1 MTAAPL
7 TVEFRRLL
15 LETERVHLCPG
26 TRCPISAGGLPLSAA
41 TRQMHLGV
49 FVLGAGNHS
58 AGWRWEGAAVSNNDL
73 AVIQEIAR
81 IAERGKFDLL
91 FVSDGLDYEQGDL
104 PSFMCRFE
112 PTSLISVLS
121 AHTTRLGLGATVST
135 SFTEP

>member
-1 MTAAPL
+1 
-7 TVEFRRLL
+7 
-15 LETERVHLCPG
+15 
-26 TRCPISAGGLPLSAA
+26 
-41 TRQMHLGV
+41 MHLGV

-91 FVSDGLDYEQGDL
+91 FVSDGLDYEPGDL

-112 PTSLISVLS
+112 PTSLISALS
-121 AHTTRLGLGATVST
+121 AHTSRLGLGATFYRTLQRSPPVR
-135 SFTEP
+135 

>member
-1 MTAAPL
+1 
-7 TVEFRRLL
+7 
-15 LETERVHLCPG
+15 
-26 TRCPISAGGLPLSAA
+26 LSAA

-58 AGWRWEGAAVSNNDL
+58 AGWRGEVAPVSNNDL

-91 FVSDGLDYEQGDL
+91 FVSDGLDHEQGDL

-112 PTSLISVLS
+112 PTSLIFGVER
-121 AHTTRLGLGATVST
+121 AHDAAGSRRHCIDELYRTLQRSPPVRLDR
-135 SFTEP
+135 P